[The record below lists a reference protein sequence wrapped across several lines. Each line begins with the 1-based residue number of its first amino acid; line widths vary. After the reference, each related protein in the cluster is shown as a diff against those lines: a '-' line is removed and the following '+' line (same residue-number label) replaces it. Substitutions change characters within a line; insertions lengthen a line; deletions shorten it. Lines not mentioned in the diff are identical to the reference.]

1 MTTTT
6 RTLPINTDVEQK
18 LKELVQLLLDE
29 VDALTTSDYQED
41 YELLFN
47 KTKQDRKTTLLAQ
60 LRIRI

>member
-6 RTLPINTDVEQK
+6 RTLPINTDAEQK

>member
-47 KTKQDRKTTLLAQ
+47 KAKQYRKTTLLAQ